1 MANCKIVRL
10 DVEIPEETYN
20 ALVKI
25 TQRQNAALGNNVS
38 RLLNMGIEATY
49 DQWPNLR
56 ETRETS
62 T

>member
-1 MANCKIVRL
+1 MTDCKTVRL

-20 ALVKI
+20 SLVKI
-25 TQRQNAALGNNVS
+25 TRRQNAVLGNNVS

-56 ETRETS
+56 ETADQ
-62 T
+62 